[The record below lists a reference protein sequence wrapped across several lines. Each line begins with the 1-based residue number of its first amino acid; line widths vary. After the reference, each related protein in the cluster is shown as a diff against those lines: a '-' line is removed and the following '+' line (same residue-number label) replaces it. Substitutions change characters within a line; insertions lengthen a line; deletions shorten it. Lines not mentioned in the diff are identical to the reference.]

1 MWKLIGQSNNPWL
14 YSDSRRD
21 FYGCEDIKANV
32 AWERLINVMKVK
44 KKKFVCFIRL
54 LMMNC
59 ERTIYNSECY
69 LYE

>member
-44 KKKFVCFIRL
+44 KKICLFYKVVNDEL
-54 LMMNC
+54 WKD
-59 ERTIYNSECY
+59 Y
-69 LYE
+69 L